1 MDFEQFTIKALS
13 ALNEVQLRNVY
24 CFILGMTKKR

>member
-1 MDFEQFTIKALS
+1 MDFEQFIIKALS
-13 ALNEVQLRNVY
+13 VLNEVRLRNVY